1 MFESLWLES
10 ALDQLAVIYIALDT
24 HNRARLAEG
33 VERLNSRLAFD
44 PLDVG
49 ESRAGGFRVA
59 FTLLLMVY
67 FFVDDMKRRVRVTDV
82 VAYGH

>member
-10 ALDQLAVIYIALDT
+10 ALDQLAVIYIAVDSQ
-24 HNRARLAEG
+24 NRTRLAEG
-33 VERLNSRLAFD
+33 VERLNRRLVSD

-59 FTLLLMVY
+59 FTPLLMVY
-67 FFVDDMKRRVRVTDV
+67 FHVDEMKRRVRVTNV
-82 VAYGH
+82 MPYGH

>member
-10 ALDQLAVIYIALDT
+10 ALDQLAVIYIAVDAQ
-24 HNRARLAEG
+24 NRTRLAEG
-33 VERLNSRLAFD
+33 VERLNNRLASD

-59 FTLLLMVY
+59 FTPLLSTRNLITVP
-67 FFVDDMKRRVRVTDV
+67 FGVFGT
-82 VAYGH
+82 GFGW